1 MTARA
6 GRLRAVSTIAFI
18 AAFVVLGLGTLLF
31 AMSGGRGGV
40 GSVLHS
46 QSRGSRRFATF
57 AFFVSLL
64 VLGFAIPAAVIR
76 AEENNT
82 DIPHAGVTNLTPE
95 EERGQELFGR
105 RCGLCHSLKA
115 ANAVA
120 RVGPDLD
127 ALAPNEQ
134 FTPRRDQEGP
144 LERQCPNAREHLHG
158 ARTRWTWRN
167 LSQNPWALPP
177 PPSRPAVDVK
187 STSVQVLRPLVRSL
201 SGSRLS

>member
-1 MTARA
+1 
-6 GRLRAVSTIAFI
+6 VSTIAFV

-57 AFFVSLL
+57 AFFVFM
-64 VLGFAIPAAVIR
+64 VVFGVAVPAAVIAANEDNR
-76 AEENNT
+76 
-82 DIPHAGVTNLTPE
+82 DIPHAGITNLTAQE
-95 EERGQELFGR
+95 KHGQELFGR

-127 ALAPNEQ
+127 DLAPNEKFVLDAILKGRANGNGQ
-134 FTPRRDQEGP
+134 M
-144 LERQCPNAREHLHG
+144 
-158 ARTRWTWRN
+158 
-167 LSQNPWALPP
+167 
-177 PPSRPAVDVK
+177 PAQIYTGEDAEDVAKFVAK
-187 STSVQVLRPLVRSL
+187 SVGSNES
-201 SGSRLS
+201 SGS